1 MLAERE
7 IRSLER
13 RRDELTA
20 SIETDEA
27 RVAEIDA
34 AFCAEGYYE
43 RTPAE
48 EVAQSERERAELS
61 ESVERAMEEWSELEE
76 RIESLAREISG
87 TV

>member
-1 MLAERE
+1 MLTERE

-20 SIETDEA
+20 SIETKEA

-34 AFCAEGYYE
+34 AFCVEGYYE
-43 RTPAE
+43 RTPSE

-76 RIESLAREISG
+76 RIESLVREISG